1 MKVVRLS
8 ALRTGR
14 LYPQEGFLVLNSVRG
29 WVDSR
34 ATMRPDGLS
43 HWKIPLTPS
52 GIEPATF
59 RLVAQCLNQL
69 LHRVPL
75 LLRDRH
81 ILNRCAGGTVPTDGL
96 DILENRKFLTPAE
109 NRMPIGRFSILHSL
123 RCPAVCHPIP
133 SCQKPYFQKSA
144 GRLLRHDLWKNLT
157 LSAGLIDLCHFRRV
171 RKIAKSG
178 C

>member
-1 MKVVRLS
+1 MYKS
-8 ALRTGR
+8 
-14 LYPQEGFLVLNSVRG
+14 LYSKFRYYVEGIGQLY
-29 WVDSR
+29 
-34 ATMRPDGLS
+34 AT
-43 HWKIPLTPS
+43 
-52 GIEPATF
+52 
-59 RLVAQCLNQL
+59 VAF
-69 LHRVPL
+69 

-81 ILNRCAGGTVPTDGL
+81 ILKRCAGRTVPTDGL

-109 NRMPIGRFSILHSL
+109 NRMPIGRSSSLHSL
-123 RCPAVCHPIP
+123 RCPAVCHPIT

-157 LSAGLIDLCHFRRV
+157 LSAGLIDLCHSRRV